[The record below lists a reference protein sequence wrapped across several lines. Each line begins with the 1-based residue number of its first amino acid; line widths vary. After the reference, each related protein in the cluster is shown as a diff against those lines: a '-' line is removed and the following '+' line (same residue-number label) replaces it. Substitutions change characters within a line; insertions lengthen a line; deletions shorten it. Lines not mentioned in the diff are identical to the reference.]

1 VVSEFLNVLGTGRSK
16 NITFVS
22 YIVEVVNEGDSA
34 AQERKRFI
42 IAVGILL
49 LSSILAINLLLE
61 DSPVVIQ
68 LEGDTFKVVDIP
80 YVYTVKEAY
89 ILLFSGFF
97 GGLALAQ
104 ILPFLGLQGSAFP
117 GTGQTTQIP
126 ALNRIPE
133 KTPEEI
139 LELSLENTY
148 VEEFKPVRANIDP
161 TDVLLRALEGDER
174 KAVELIAARG
184 GRILQ
189 NELVNSLDF
198 SKAKASRVLM
208 SLEKRSIITKKKYG
222 LTNCISIADELQNN
236 AGIKGEVR

>member
-1 VVSEFLNVLGTGRSK
+1 ML
-16 NITFVS
+16 
-22 YIVEVVNEGDSA
+22 
-34 AQERKRFI
+34 
-42 IAVGILL
+42 AVGILL
-49 LSSILAINLLLE
+49 ISSTIAINLLLE

-104 ILPFLGLQGSAFP
+104 VLLYLGVQGSELSV
-117 GTGQTTQIP
+117 TGQAAQIA
-126 ALNRIPE
+126 ALNVIAEKPPE
-133 KTPEEI
+133 KVFE
-139 LELSLENTY
+139 LELENSA
-148 VEEFKPVRANIDP
+148 VEETLPRANIDP

-174 KAVELIAARG
+174 KAIELIAAKG

-198 SKAKASRVLM
+198 SKAKVSRVLM
-208 SLEKRSIITKKKYG
+208 NLEKRGIITKKKYG
-222 LTNCISIADELQNN
+222 LTNCISIADELKDNV
-236 AGIKGEVR
+236 GLRGEMK

>member
-1 VVSEFLNVLGTGRSK
+1 MLAVS
-16 NITFVS
+16 
-22 YIVEVVNEGDSA
+22 
-34 AQERKRFI
+34 
-42 IAVGILL
+42 ILL
-49 LSSILAINLLLE
+49 LSSTVAVNLLLE

-104 ILPFLGLQGSAFP
+104 VLRALGVQGSAFP
-117 GTGQTTQIP
+117 VTGQAAQVT
-126 ALNRIPE
+126 ALDVITEKAPE
-133 KTPEEI
+133 KIIEV
-139 LELSLENTY
+139 SLENTPT
-148 VEEFKPVRANIDP
+148 EEPRPSTNIDP

-174 KAVELIAARG
+174 KAIELIAAKG

-198 SKAKASRVLM
+198 SKAKVSRVLM
-208 SLEKRSIITKKKYG
+208 NLERRGIITKKKYG
-222 LTNCISIADELQNN
+222 LTNCISISDELKDDF
-236 AGIKGEVR
+236 GMRGEIE

>member
-1 VVSEFLNVLGTGRSK
+1 ML
-16 NITFVS
+16 
-22 YIVEVVNEGDSA
+22 
-34 AQERKRFI
+34 
-42 IAVGILL
+42 AVGILL
-49 LSSILAINLLLE
+49 ISSTIAINLLLE

-104 ILPFLGLQGSAFP
+104 VLLYLGVQGSELSV
-117 GTGQTTQIP
+117 TGQAAQIA
-126 ALNRIPE
+126 ALNVIAEKSPE
-133 KTPEEI
+133 KVFE
-139 LELSLENTY
+139 LELENSA
-148 VEEFKPVRANIDP
+148 VEETLPRANIDP

-174 KAVELIAARG
+174 KAIELIAAKG

-198 SKAKASRVLM
+198 SKAKVSRVLM
-208 SLEKRSIITKKKYG
+208 NLEKRGIITKKKYG
-222 LTNCISIADELQNN
+222 LTNCISIADELKDNV
-236 AGIKGEVR
+236 GLRGEMK

>member
-1 VVSEFLNVLGTGRSK
+1 ML
-16 NITFVS
+16 
-22 YIVEVVNEGDSA
+22 
-34 AQERKRFI
+34 
-42 IAVGILL
+42 AVGILL
-49 LSSILAINLLLE
+49 ISSTVAINLLLE

-104 ILPFLGLQGSAFP
+104 VLLYLGVQGSELSV
-117 GTGQTTQIP
+117 TGQAAQIA
-126 ALNRIPE
+126 ALNVIAEKPPE
-133 KTPEEI
+133 KVFE
-139 LELSLENTY
+139 LELENSA
-148 VEEFKPVRANIDP
+148 VEETLPRANIDP

-174 KAVELIAARG
+174 KAIELIAAKG

-198 SKAKASRVLM
+198 SKAKVSRVLM
-208 SLEKRSIITKKKYG
+208 NLEKRGIITKKKYG
-222 LTNCISIADELQNN
+222 LTNCISIADELKDNV
-236 AGIKGEVR
+236 GLRGEIK

>member
-1 VVSEFLNVLGTGRSK
+1 ML
-16 NITFVS
+16 
-22 YIVEVVNEGDSA
+22 
-34 AQERKRFI
+34 
-42 IAVGILL
+42 AVGILL
-49 LSSILAINLLLE
+49 ISSTVAINLLLE

-104 ILPFLGLQGSAFP
+104 VLLYLGVQSSELSI
-117 GTGQTTQIP
+117 TGQAAQIT
-126 ALNRIPE
+126 ALNVITEKPPE
-133 KTPEEI
+133 KVFEI
-139 LELSLENTY
+139 SLENVA
-148 VEEFKPVRANIDP
+148 VEDTSPRANIDP

-174 KAVELIAARG
+174 KAIELIAAKG

-198 SKAKASRVLM
+198 SKAKVSRVLM
-208 SLEKRSIITKKKYG
+208 NLEKRGIITKKKYG
-222 LTNCISIADELQNN
+222 LTNCISIADELKDNV
-236 AGIKGEVR
+236 GLRGEMK